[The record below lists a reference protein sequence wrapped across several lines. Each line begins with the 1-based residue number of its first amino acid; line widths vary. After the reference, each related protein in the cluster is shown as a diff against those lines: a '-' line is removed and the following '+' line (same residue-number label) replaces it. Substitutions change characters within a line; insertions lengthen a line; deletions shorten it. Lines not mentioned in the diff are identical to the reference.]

1 METLKKASPFFR
13 TAKKTKKRIQELALS
28 STPMK
33 VVQMVTDE
41 QGRELEARGAAFLP
55 RDRQQVKNIQ
65 RSMPGKQRDCDV
77 LYSIM
82 LECKLALGKGDLF
95 VQDVKAAPEP
105 QSVLFYDWQVDDLIR
120 FCTNNQRFSVLTVDT
135 TFNHG
140 EFYVTPITY
149 QHLMLENVHT
159 GKHPTMLGPMLVHQR
174 TQFSTFNYFCSTLI
188 GYNKSLRDV
197 LAFGTDGDK
206 NLTEALG
213 HSFPFAIQLR
223 CFVHF
228 KKKH

>member
-1 METLKKASPFFR
+1 MLNCTLLTNFKLLNFIFHTDSDNHSHKYGLLQYIFDGPEVDIKVKPHGNSKKASPFFR
-13 TAKKTKKRIQELALS
+13 IAKKTKKRIQELALS

-41 QGRELEARGAAFLP
+41 QGGELEARGAAFLP

-82 LECKLALGKGDLF
+82 LECKLAQGKGDLV

-135 TFNHG
+135 TFNLG
-140 EFYVTPITY
+140 EFYVTN
-149 QHLMLENVHT
+149 HLPAPH
-159 GKHPTMLGPMLVHQR
+159 
-174 TQFSTFNYFCSTLI
+174 
-188 GYNKSLRDV
+188 
-197 LAFGTDGDK
+197 A
-206 NLTEALG
+206 
-213 HSFPFAIQLR
+213 
-223 CFVHF
+223 
-228 KKKH
+228 

>member
-1 METLKKASPFFR
+1 MQT
-13 TAKKTKKRIQELALS
+13 S
-28 STPMK
+28 S
-33 VVQMVTDE
+33 
-41 QGRELEARGAAFLP
+41 R
-55 RDRQQVKNIQ
+55 
-65 RSMPGKQRDCDV
+65 
-77 LYSIM
+77 
-82 LECKLALGKGDLF
+82 KGDLF

-135 TFNHG
+135 TFNLG

-228 KKKH
+228 KKTSKRNCVV